1 MPETPSRTIAA
12 DAVEAYRAQIEG
24 RPIVLFDGVCVFCNR
39 TVQFLLGRDR
49 HATLRFVPLESPLGK
64 ELLARF
70 NAQRGPEG
78 IVLITDALT
87 PAAHLSRRTEA
98 FSDTL
103 SLLEDPWRT
112 LGKLLH
118 LIPRPLRELGY
129 GVVVRY
135 RYRLFGRYLTCPI
148 PTPEQRSRILGIPS

>member
-1 MPETPSRTIAA
+1 MPETPGTPSAV
-12 DAVEAYRAQIEG
+12 DVVEANRAQIEG
-24 RPIVLFDGVCVFCNR
+24 RPILLFDGVCVFCNH
-39 TVQFLLGRDR
+39 TVQFLLRCDR
-49 HATLRFVPLESPLGK
+49 RATLRFVPLESPLG
-64 ELLARF
+64 EHLLARF
-70 NAQRGPEG
+70 NAQHGPEG

-87 PAAHLSRRTEA
+87 PAEHLSRRTEA

-103 SLLEDPWRT
+103 RLIEGPWRT

-148 PTPEQRSRILGIPS
+148 PTPEQRSRFLGIPS